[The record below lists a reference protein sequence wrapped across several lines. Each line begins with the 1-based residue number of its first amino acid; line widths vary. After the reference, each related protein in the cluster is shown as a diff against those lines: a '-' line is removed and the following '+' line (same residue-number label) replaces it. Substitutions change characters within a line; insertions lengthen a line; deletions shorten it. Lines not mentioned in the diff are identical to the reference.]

1 MIWKKLDALLSKAEA
16 KGFKMANKAH
26 VYVVNGI
33 LCLIA
38 YNVYTVFRG
47 YNEFFLEARQEA
59 APDLDDV
66 TGEPQYPINK
76 NIRKN

>member
-1 MIWKKLDALLSKAEA
+1 MLFFIMIWKKLDALLSKAEA

-47 YNEFFLEARQEA
+47 YNEFFLEAR
-59 APDLDDV
+59 V
-66 TGEPQYPINK
+66 
-76 NIRKN
+76 